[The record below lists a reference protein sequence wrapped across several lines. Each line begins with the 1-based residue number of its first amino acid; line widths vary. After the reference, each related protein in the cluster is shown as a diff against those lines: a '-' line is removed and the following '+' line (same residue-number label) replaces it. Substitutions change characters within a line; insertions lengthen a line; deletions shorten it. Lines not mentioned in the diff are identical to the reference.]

1 MAPRKNAQSKKNPAS
16 HPEVKNARHELHKAR
31 KSARADR
38 QRQANLDRLA
48 RTTANRHA
56 IQPNVPLED

>member
-1 MAPRKNAQSKKNPAS
+1 MAPR
-16 HPEVKNARHELHKAR
+16 KNARHELHKAR